1 MSQERHRPELNA
13 GAFMGPDI
21 MIPAPT
27 RPLGIDPEPKEPASE
42 ADVPAAPAQAGFAER
57 LIRRLTGRKRPGQ
70 A

>member
-1 MSQERHRPELNA
+1 MSQEGHRPESSA

-21 MIPAPT
+21 MVPVPT

-42 ADVPAAPAQAGFAER
+42 ADVPIAPAQAGIVER
-57 LIRRLTGRKRPGQ
+57 LIRRLTGRERPSQ